1 MVPAVAARFFTK
13 DPARRLHLRA
23 KMVQNTC
30 LEDFFMKDTRAMAY
44 VNMYGV
50 LGALENLCAL
60 DAVAREI
67 LAALKRP
74 FPCAST

>member
-1 MVPAVAARFFTK
+1 
-13 DPARRLHLRA
+13 
-23 KMVQNTC
+23 MVQNTC

-67 LAALKRP
+67 DVYKRQK
-74 FPCAST
+74 